1 MPDRESVAYQ
11 RKCGMIEKVLDVRHM
26 LHILKKNCREGI
38 AQQTKCCTV
47 DKVLHNRESVA
58 QLEKVLHSV
67 EDTAQQRECCRI

>member
-1 MPDRESVAYQ
+1 
-11 RKCGMIEKVLDVRHM
+11 MIEKVLDVRHM

-38 AQQTKCCTV
+38 AQQTKCCTI